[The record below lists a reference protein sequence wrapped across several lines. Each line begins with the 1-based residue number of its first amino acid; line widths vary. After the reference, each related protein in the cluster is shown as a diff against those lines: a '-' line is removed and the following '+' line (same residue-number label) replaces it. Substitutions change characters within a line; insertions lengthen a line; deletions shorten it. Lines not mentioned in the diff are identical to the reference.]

1 MPVKFKVIDMDYAR
15 DGKSIL
21 IDGQIVAA
29 NNKIPTRI
37 TYNSNTKGFI
47 LDKDSILKT
56 IDLNVSM
63 KEFFNS
69 TQNKTLKGFEVH
81 F

>member
-1 MPVKFKVIDMDYAR
+1 MPVKFKVIDMGYAR

-21 IDGQIVAA
+21 IDGQIITA
-29 NNKIPTRI
+29 NNKISERI
-37 TYNSNTKGFI
+37 TYNSKTKGFI
-47 LDKDSILKT
+47 IDGDSILKT

-63 KEFFNS
+63 KEFFNT
-69 TQNKTLKGFEVH
+69 TQDKTLKGFEVH